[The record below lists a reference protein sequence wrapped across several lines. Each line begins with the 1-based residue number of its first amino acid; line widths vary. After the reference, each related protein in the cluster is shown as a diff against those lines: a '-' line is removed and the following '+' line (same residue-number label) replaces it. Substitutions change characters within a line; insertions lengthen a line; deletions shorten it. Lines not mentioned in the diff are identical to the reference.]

1 MNIEEIRAHPRV
13 CGENYTENAPVRSSA
28 GSSPRV
34 RGKRECS
41 SLGRIRCGLIPACA
55 GKTGRRRFKQGC
67 GAAHPRVCGENKF
80 VGVGGAAHD
89 GSSPRVRG
97 KLEGGFFHVAP
108 VGLIPACAGKTTADP
123 VSHIAPW
130 AHPRVCGE
138 NHIVEIEIVRAAG
151 SSPRVR
157 GKPSIS
163 SDPLRHGRLI
173 PACAGKTAGDY
184 RRQGGARAHPRV
196 CGENELIAN
205 GSKLSQGSSPRVRGK
220 QTLQGLPGQIARLI
234 PACAGKT
241 GSADPA
247 DGCSRAHPR
256 VCGENS
262 IVTLV
267 IESTKGSSPRV
278 RGKPG
283 RKHPKPHPGRLI
295 PACAGKTFFGE
306 TFKKQLGAHPRV
318 CGEN

>member
-1 MNIEEIRAHPRV
+1 M
-13 CGENYTENAPVRSSA
+13 CGENFSSPA
-28 GSSPRV
+28 SPEIGGGSSPRV
-34 RGKRECS
+34 RGKPQAWQTLNRLS
-41 SLGRIRCGLIPACA
+41 GLIPACA
-55 GKTGRRRFKQGC
+55 GKTCESLSARTRR
-67 GAAHPRVCGENKF
+67 
-80 VGVGGAAHD
+80 
-89 GSSPRVRG
+89 
-97 KLEGGFFHVAP
+97 
-108 VGLIPACAGKTTADP
+108 
-123 VSHIAPW
+123 W

-138 NHIVEIEIVRAAG
+138 NAHRHAG
-151 SSPRVR
+151 NDR
-157 GKPSIS
+157 
-163 SDPLRHGRLI
+163 
-173 PACAGKTAGDY
+173 TW
-184 RRQGGARAHPRV
+184 
-196 CGENELIAN
+196 
-205 GSKLSQGSSPRVRGK
+205 GSSPRVRGK

-241 GSADPA
+241 PGTNFFIASSPAHPRVCGENLTRRAVCRGNMGSSPRVRGKLCGHFLGSFGAGLIPA
-247 DGCSRAHPR
+247 CAGKTRRPRRRQTPPAAHPR

-318 CGEN
+318 CGENASDSSTSQK

>member
-34 RGKRECS
+34 RGKLE
-41 SLGRIRCGLIPACA
+41 GGFFHVAPVGLIPACA

-220 QTLQGLPGQIARLI
+220 L
-234 PACAGKT
+234 
-241 GSADPA
+241 
-247 DGCSRAHPR
+247 
-256 VCGENS
+256 
-262 IVTLV
+262 
-267 IESTKGSSPRV
+267 
-278 RGKPG
+278 
-283 RKHPKPHPGRLI
+283 
-295 PACAGKTFFGE
+295 
-306 TFKKQLGAHPRV
+306 
-318 CGEN
+318 